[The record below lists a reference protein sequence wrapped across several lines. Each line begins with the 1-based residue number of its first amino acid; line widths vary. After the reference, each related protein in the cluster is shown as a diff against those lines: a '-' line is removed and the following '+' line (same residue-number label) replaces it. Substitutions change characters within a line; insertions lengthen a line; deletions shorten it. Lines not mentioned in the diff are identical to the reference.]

1 MMKNNKI
8 VRGTISDPD
17 LIEAYED
24 YLYHSHKD
32 ERQVLTEALRMYLEE
47 ENQLKQ
53 HVYKQ

>member
-1 MMKNNKI
+1 MKNNKI